1 MTVSTLNSIAEFDTN
16 GVTTNFPFF
25 FKFLVNEDLVVT
37 YVSPLGVST
46 PLILGTNYTVNG
58 AGSDVGGSIVT
69 SAALPG
75 PGQLVVARVMDA
87 FQQTSLRNQGK
98 FLAETHEDVFDRLT
112 MLIQQNNS
120 NFSRA
125 LSRPFGRDYFYG
137 EGRRITDVADPIDN
151 QDAANRQFVA
161 AYVAN
166 ILATGQGPIN
176 NAFNVIYSDGNS
188 VGQIIRDKLV
198 TVVNSIVALRA
209 VLKTQYTHVFVSG
222 YEPGTAGGGMY
233 EYDSA
238 DTTSADNGGTI
249 IVAAD
254 GGRWKLKFQ
263 KFVTV
268 EQFGVLPIAGRNNF
282 TRLQNAVAVCV
293 AAKIELCG
301 GSGVFECGSTLDMS
315 YPTLVFRG
323 NGFRNTVFKFT
334 GSGRAMDAIGTRPN
348 NGIYSFDLDL
358 SDFTIEGNPA
368 TTDLLRCRINHARIV
383 RINTREAST
392 TAGCGFRFGGTVAGH
407 YEQLTMST
415 NTQLMTSRPANG
427 IIIEADPTLS
437 GARATC
443 NTLLSVCIEGAT
455 GDGVVFNACD
465 QALVLG
471 GASENCGGNG
481 LTETAGCQMNSYL
494 GFDCEH
500 NLGFADI
507 FIAGQDSNL
516 TNCGSTR
523 YTYIDNSARNIKMTG
538 GWYDKVE
545 VGVGAVGVEIAG
557 IKTRFFGGPVGL
569 VTNNNPFL
577 STNKI
582 FDATANTYVAYG
594 KPATGVAL
602 TASPMTYT
610 NTNITEDTI
619 LIVGGTVTQI
629 AYIRLGIP
637 YLLNPAS
644 GCIRLQP
651 GDGITI
657 NYTGSPVIT
666 RIPGGSNN
674 Q

>member
-1 MTVSTLNSIAEFDTN
+1 MTVQNVTPEKRYAAN
-16 GVTTNFPFF
+16 GVSLSYTIPFLLIEASDLDV
-25 FKFLVNEDLVVT
+25 FLNGVEVT
-37 YVSPLGVST
+37 SGFVLTGVGNPTSTITFSVPPLGDLYLVLNVPFQRLVDYQENGDFLSST
-46 PLILGTNYTVNG
+46 VNRDFDRIWQALKQLRLTTSRSPVLGANDIDGLGFYRAKGNGLAGLASANRVLDSATNYQ
-58 AGSDVGGSIVT
+58 DVLTLVT
-69 SAALPG
+69 EI
-75 PGQLVVARVMDA
+75 M
-87 FQQTSLRNQGK
+87 
-98 FLAETHEDVFDRLT
+98 
-112 MLIQQNNS
+112 
-120 NFSRA
+120 
-125 LSRPFGRDYFYG
+125 
-137 EGRRITDVADPIDN
+137 
-151 QDAANRQFVA
+151 
-161 AYVAN
+161 
-166 ILATGQGPIN
+166 ATGQGPAN
-176 NAFNVIYSDGNS
+176 NAFNVMYLDGNS
-188 VGQIIRDKLV
+188 VGQIIRDKLAPV
-198 TVVNSIVALRA
+198 ANSIAALRN
-209 VLKTQYTHVFVSG
+209 VLSIQYTHVFVSG
-222 YEPGTAGGGMY
+222 YEPGTAGGGVY
-233 EYDSA
+233 EYDAA
-238 DTTSADNGGTI
+238 DTTSADNNGTI
-249 IVAAD
+249 IVATD

-263 KFVTV
+263 QFVTV

-301 GSGVFECGSTLDMS
+301 GSGVFECGSTLDIS

-348 NGIYSFDLDL
+348 NGIYSFDLDV

-368 TTDLLRCRINHARIV
+368 TTDLFRCRINHARVV
-383 RINTREAST
+383 RINVREASPT
-392 TAGCGFRFGGTVAGH
+392 IGCGFRFGGTVAGH

-415 NTQLMTSRPANG
+415 NTQLMSSRPANG
-427 IIIEADPTLS
+427 IIFEADPTLS

-443 NTLLSVCIEGAT
+443 NTLLSPCIEGAT
-455 GDGVVFNACD
+455 GDGIVFNACD
-465 QALVLG
+465 VALVLG
-471 GASENCGGNG
+471 GTSENCGGNG
-481 LTETAGCQMNSYL
+481 LTETAGSQNNSYL

-507 FIAGQDSNL
+507 FIAGQNSNL
-516 TNCGSTR
+516 TNCGSTK
-523 YTYIDNSARNIKMTG
+523 YTYIDNSARGTKLTG

-545 VGVGAVGVEIAG
+545 VGVGAVGVVITD
-557 IKTRFFGGPVGL
+557 IKTRFFGGAVGL

-582 FDATANTYVAYG
+582 FDATANAYVAYG

-602 TASPMTYT
+602 TASPMTFT
-610 NTNITEDTI
+610 NVNITDETI

-629 AYIRLGIP
+629 AYIRLGTP

-651 GDGITI
+651 GDGVTI

-666 RIPGGSNN
+666 RVPGGSNN